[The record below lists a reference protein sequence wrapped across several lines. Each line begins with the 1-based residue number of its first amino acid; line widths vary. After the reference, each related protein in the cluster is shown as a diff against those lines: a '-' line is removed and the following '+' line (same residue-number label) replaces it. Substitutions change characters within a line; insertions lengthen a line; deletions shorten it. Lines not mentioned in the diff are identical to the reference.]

1 MRISDWSS
9 DVCSSDRV
17 LQHDPAAG
25 QDLRRR
31 GRGADAVL
39 PVRRGMRNFLQG
51 SRWQVPGTNGG
62 DAAAHLNRASNFN
75 HAEGIYGWTSRIL
88 TAGRTRRSP
97 SFLRVTNL
105 PDVVRAWGRRSSTR
119 SS

>member
-1 MRISDWSS
+1 
-9 DVCSSDRV
+9 
-17 LQHDPAAG
+17 
-25 QDLRRR
+25 
-31 GRGADAVL
+31 
-39 PVRRGMRNFLQG
+39 MRNFLQG

-97 SFLRVTNL
+97 SFLR
-105 PDVVRAWGRRSSTR
+105 RSEEHTSELQSLMRISYAVFCLKQKKDRPNSQTPSTP
-119 SS
+119 SSYHNTHYIVDTQTKE